1 MKKIFAH
8 VLSRYMYE
16 TEGATAVEY
25 GLIGAFIAVGIS
37 AVVGL
42 AGDEIAITFNTI
54 LTELQG

>member
-8 VLSRYMYE
+8 VLFRYMSE
-16 TEGATAVEY
+16 TNGATAVEY
-25 GLIGAFIAVGIS
+25 GLIGAFIAV
-37 AVVGL
+37 AVGAVAFL